1 MIKSENEG
9 RLKENLAA
17 LEGLDETQTDGGVRL
32 TDEDMQRIDKL
43 NKQQNIFMGWYNML

>member
-9 RLKENLAA
+9 RLNENMAA
-17 LEGLDETQTDGGVRL
+17 LKGLEETQEDGRVRL